1 MTNKKIEIDYQ
12 EFGSVQELEPQ
23 DRELCEAAE
32 KALAGSYAP
41 YSNFNVGAAVRL
53 SDGSIVTGANQEN
66 SAYPSGLCA
75 ERTAMFAAHANH
87 PDLQMRSI
95 AITGAQNGLLNSGI
109 TAPCGACRQ
118 VMAEYQKVSGGKMSV
133 LFYGKDKILK
143 FSQVEPGLGNIFRFF
158 CRLNKKSYICSRESR
173 TRPAPSKLP
182 QGRKAARVGG
192 RSGAMC

>member
-66 SAYPSGLCA
+66 SAYPSGL
-75 ERTAMFAAHANH
+75 
-87 PDLQMRSI
+87 
-95 AITGAQNGLLNSGI
+95 
-109 TAPCGACRQ
+109 
-118 VMAEYQKVSGGKMSV
+118 
-133 LFYGKDKILK
+133 
-143 FSQVEPGLGNIFRFF
+143 
-158 CRLNKKSYICSRESR
+158 
-173 TRPAPSKLP
+173 
-182 QGRKAARVGG
+182 
-192 RSGAMC
+192 